1 MIRIMQFICMLSTF
15 ESSMH
20 IQEKT
25 GLSPEE
31 VLKSREQF
39 GKNTLYSK
47 KKNPLGI
54 FYDVFKEP
62 MMLLLIVA
70 AFIYFFTGENEEGF
84 LMLASIGIVAGI
96 SIYQEIRSEN
106 ATNALKQMTQP
117 LIIVIRD
124 GEKISIPSEELVVN
138 DLMIVSEGEHI
149 SADATIISSNDCSV
163 NEAMLTGE
171 SLPVVKNEEDALLYA
186 GTIVVSGL
194 AHAKVTAVGSST
206 RLGKL
211 GQSMEEIEKEK
222 TPLQKQISLFVRRMA
237 VIGGIAFLLVWAY
250 NYIDSGDLVHGL
262 LHGLTLAMAALPEEI
277 PVALSTFMALGAYRM
292 IRNKVLTKHPQTVE
306 SLGSATVICVD
317 KTGTLTENKM
327 ALVEIYQPL
336 KDSFYSLETKSPDEE
351 SHLVI
356 EYALFASEPVP
367 FDPMEKA
374 IHEAFAAQQPAI
386 KPAEFQM
393 VHEYPLSGIHPMMTH
408 VYKNNS
414 GRNVIACKGAPEG
427 IIKKSTLSAADQTK
441 VLSKVEVMASHGYR
455 VLAVAKATDENR
467 EWPADQEQFTWVFLG
482 LIAFSDPP
490 KKNSRQVIKNFHD
503 AGIEVKMIT
512 GDFPATAKSISEQV
526 GFHNSDQVITGSE
539 IMSMSDEELDTTVK
553 KVNIFSRMLPDAKLR
568 VILALKKAGEV
579 VAMTGDGVNDGPALK
594 AAHIGV
600 AMGKK
605 GSEIARQAA
614 SLILID
620 DDLGNMVTAISL
632 GRKIYANLKKAIQYI
647 ISIHIPL
654 ISVVTL
660 PLILGWKYANIFSPI
675 HVIFL
680 ELVMGPTCSIAFEN
694 EPMEKDAMKQKPRKM
709 STTFFTWKELY
720 LSIIQGLVITLG
732 LMTIMYFS
740 IDKGYTEPMTRTL
753 VFSALIFSNI
763 FLTLT
768 GRSKTDSLLTGLKTR
783 NNLIPLMIGLT
794 LVILALSLYLA
805 PVRNLFQFVP
815 VETSDLGWC
824 VAVAFVSIIWVEV
837 VKRVRN
843 KGSLGQH

>member
-351 SHLVI
+351 SRLVI

-441 VLSKVEVMASHGYR
+441 VLSKVEIMASHGYR

-768 GRSKTDSLLTGLKTR
+768 GRSKTDSLLTGLKTK

-824 VAVAFVSIIWVEV
+824 VAVAFVSVIWVEV
-837 VKRVRN
+837 VKRIRV
-843 KGSLGQH
+843 KSS

>member
-15 ESSMH
+15 ESTMH
-20 IQEKT
+20 IQENS

-31 VLKSREQF
+31 VLRFREQF

-47 KKNPLGI
+47 KKHPLGI

-351 SHLVI
+351 SRIVI

-374 IHEAFAAQQPAI
+374 IHEAFTAQQPSI

-408 VYKNNS
+408 VYKNKS

-441 VLSKVEVMASHGYR
+441 VLSKVEVMASRGYR
-455 VLAVAKATDENR
+455 VLAVAKATDESR

-482 LIAFSDPP
+482 LVAFSDPP

-526 GFHNSDQVITGSE
+526 GFHNSEQVITGSE

-553 KVNIFSRMLPDAKLR
+553 KVNIFARMLPDAKLR

-720 LSIIQGLVITLG
+720 LSIIQGMVITLG
-732 LMTIMYFS
+732 LMAVMYFS
-740 IDKGYTEPMTRTL
+740 IDKGYSEPMTRTL

-768 GRSKTDSLLTGLKTR
+768 GRSKTDSLLTGLKTK

-794 LVILALSLYLA
+794 LAILALSLYLA

-815 VETSDLGWC
+815 VETADLGWC
-824 VAVAFVSIIWVEV
+824 VAVAFVSVIWVEV
-837 VKRVRN
+837 VKRIRV
-843 KGSLGQH
+843 KSS

>member
-20 IQEKT
+20 IQENT

-47 KKNPLGI
+47 KKHPLGI

-62 MMLLLIVA
+62 MMILLIVA

-138 DLMIVSEGEHI
+138 DLMIVSEGEHV

-171 SLPVVKNEEDALLYA
+171 SLPVVKSEEDTLLYA

-250 NYIDSGDLVHGL
+250 NYIDSGDLIHGL

-351 SHLVI
+351 SRLVI

-374 IHEAFAAQQPAI
+374 IHEAFAAQQPSI
-386 KPAEFQM
+386 KPAEYQM

-427 IIKKSTLSAADQTK
+427 IIKKSTLSAADQAK
-441 VLSKVEVMASHGYR
+441 VLSKVEVMASRGYR

-490 KKNSRQVIKNFHD
+490 KKNSKQVIKNFHD

-553 KVNIFSRMLPDAKLR
+553 KVNIFARMLPDAKLR
-568 VILALKKAGEV
+568 VILALKKTGEV

-620 DDLGNMVTAISL
+620 DDLSNMVTAISL

-720 LSIIQGLVITLG
+720 LSIIQGMVITLG
-732 LMTIMYFS
+732 LMTVMYFS

-768 GRSKTDSLLTGLKTR
+768 SRSKTESILKGLRTK

-794 LVILALSLYLA
+794 LLILALSLYLA
-805 PVRNLFQFVP
+805 PVRDLFQFVP
-815 VETSDLGWC
+815 VATTDLGWC
-824 VAVAFVSIIWVEV
+824 VAVAFVSVIWVEV
-837 VKRVRN
+837 VKRIRN
-843 KGSLGQH
+843 RGSLGQH

>member
-1 MIRIMQFICMLSTF
+1 MQFICMLSTF

-20 IQEKT
+20 IQENT

-47 KKNPLGI
+47 KKHPLGI

-62 MMLLLIVA
+62 MMILLIVA

-138 DLMIVSEGEHI
+138 DLMIVSEGEHV

-171 SLPVVKNEEDALLYA
+171 SLPVVKSEEDTLLYA

-250 NYIDSGDLVHGL
+250 NYIDSGDLIHGL

-351 SHLVI
+351 SRLVI

-374 IHEAFAAQQPAI
+374 IHEAFAAQQPSI
-386 KPAEFQM
+386 KPAEYQM

-427 IIKKSTLSAADQTK
+427 IIKKSTLSAADQAK
-441 VLSKVEVMASHGYR
+441 VLSKVEVMASRGYR

-490 KKNSRQVIKNFHD
+490 KKNSKQVIKNFHD

-553 KVNIFSRMLPDAKLR
+553 KVNIFARMLPDAKLR
-568 VILALKKAGEV
+568 VILALKKTGEV

-620 DDLGNMVTAISL
+620 DDLSNMVTAISL

-720 LSIIQGLVITLG
+720 LSIIQGMVITLG
-732 LMTIMYFS
+732 LMTVMYFS

-768 GRSKTDSLLTGLKTR
+768 SRSKTESILKGLRTK

-794 LVILALSLYLA
+794 LLILALSLYLA
-805 PVRNLFQFVP
+805 PVRDLFQFVP
-815 VETSDLGWC
+815 VATTDLGWC
-824 VAVAFVSIIWVEV
+824 VAVAFVSVIWVEV
-837 VKRVRN
+837 VKRIRN
-843 KGSLGQH
+843 RGSLGQH

>member
-1 MIRIMQFICMLSTF
+1 MQFICMLSTF

-351 SHLVI
+351 SRLVI

-441 VLSKVEVMASHGYR
+441 VLSKVEIMASHGYR

-732 LMTIMYFS
+732 LMTVMYFS

-768 GRSKTDSLLTGLKTR
+768 GRSKTDSLLTGLKTK

>member
-1 MIRIMQFICMLSTF
+1 MQFICMLSTF

-20 IQEKT
+20 IQENT

-47 KKNPLGI
+47 KKHPLGI

-138 DLMIVSEGEHI
+138 DLMIVSEGEHV

-171 SLPVVKNEEDALLYA
+171 SLPVVKSEEDTLLYA

-250 NYIDSGDLVHGL
+250 NYIDSGDLIHGL

-351 SHLVI
+351 SRLVI

-374 IHEAFAAQQPAI
+374 IHEAFAAQQPSI
-386 KPAEFQM
+386 KPAEYQM

-427 IIKKSTLSAADQTK
+427 IIKKSTLSAADQAK
-441 VLSKVEVMASHGYR
+441 VLSKVEVMASRGYR

-490 KKNSRQVIKNFHD
+490 KKNSKQVIKNFHD

-553 KVNIFSRMLPDAKLR
+553 KVNIFARMLPDAKLR
-568 VILALKKAGEV
+568 VILALKKTGEV

-620 DDLGNMVTAISL
+620 DDLSNMVTAISL

-720 LSIIQGLVITLG
+720 LSIIQGMVITLG
-732 LMTIMYFS
+732 LMTVMYFS

-768 GRSKTDSLLTGLKTR
+768 SRSKTESILKGLRTK

-794 LVILALSLYLA
+794 LLILALSLYLA
-805 PVRNLFQFVP
+805 PVRDLFQFVP
-815 VETSDLGWC
+815 VATTDLGWC
-824 VAVAFVSIIWVEV
+824 VAVAFVSVIWVEV
-837 VKRVRN
+837 VKRIRN
-843 KGSLGQH
+843 RGSLGQH

>member
-441 VLSKVEVMASHGYR
+441 VLSKVEIMASHGYR

-768 GRSKTDSLLTGLKTR
+768 GRSKMDSLLTGLKTK

-824 VAVAFVSIIWVEV
+824 VAVAFVSVIWVEV

-843 KGSLGQH
+843 RGSLGLH